1 MKFLIKDFFSK
12 CNQIRRKLR
21 ILSHI
26 LKTSLM
32 ENFMFWAVILLEPK
46 SNCRKQENISKMECA
61 AAISNAIDNELI
73 TKAVVT
79 DSLYMKDAF
88 ISR

>member
-1 MKFLIKDFFSK
+1 
-12 CNQIRRKLR
+12 
-21 ILSHI
+21 
-26 LKTSLM
+26 M

-46 SNCRKQENISKMECA
+46 SNCRKQENISKMECV

>member
-1 MKFLIKDFFSK
+1 MKFLIKNFFSK

-26 LKTSLM
+26 LKTSLL
-32 ENFMFWAVILLEPK
+32 ENFKFWGVILLEPK
-46 SNCRKQENISKMECA
+46 SNCRKQENVSKMECV
-61 AAISNAIDNELI
+61 AAISNTIDNELI
-73 TKAVVT
+73 TKVVVT
-79 DSLYMKDAF
+79 DSLSMEDAF

>member
-1 MKFLIKDFFSK
+1 
-12 CNQIRRKLR
+12 
-21 ILSHI
+21 
-26 LKTSLM
+26 M
-32 ENFMFWAVILLEPK
+32 EN
-46 SNCRKQENISKMECA
+46 RKQENISKMECV

-79 DSLYMKDAF
+79 DSLHMEDAF